1 VAGLQPGYQFTD
13 LLIQLGDLTF
23 GQVDDEGVH
32 WHCATLEGWD
42 SPDVRTQT
50 TQRESDHG
58 AWAGPVWLNE
68 RVITLAGKVVA
79 PSRAALDGAI
89 ERLLAATSLTDTLL
103 TVGESIPK
111 QAVVRR
117 SGKVLATRLT
127 GTVLDWSVMV
137 TAADPRRYGTDLRQ
151 ESTALPSIAGGLVLP
166 ATLPWTLSAV
176 QVTGSITALNEGSI
190 AVRPLLTVTGPV
202 SQPQVAT
209 LYEDG
214 TVQTLTYALDL
225 VDGEVL
231 TLDTDAHTAMVGGA
245 TRRRWISG
253 QWPQIPAQQQAR
265 LQFRAAAYDPA
276 ARLTVSW
283 RPAWI

>member
-1 VAGLQPGYQFTD
+1 MQRWFGGWRVD
-13 LLIQLGDLTF
+13 LGAVTF
-23 GQVDDEGVH
+23 GGVDDVGVG
-32 WHCATLEGWD
+32 WHVATLEGWD
-42 SPDVRTQT
+42 SAEVRTQV

-58 AWAGPVWLNE
+58 AWMGPVWLGE
-68 RVITLAGKVVA
+68 RPITLTGTIDA
-79 PSRAALDGAI
+79 PDPAALDGAV
-89 ERLLAATSLTDTLL
+89 EQLLGACSLADTLL
-103 TVGESIPK
+103 TVWESVPK
-111 QAVVRR
+111 QVVVRR
-117 SGKVLATRLT
+117 SGKPIVTRL
-127 GTVLDWSVMV
+127 GACAASWSLLV
-137 TAADPRRYGTDLRQ
+137 TAADPRRYGADLRQ
-151 ESTALPSIAGGLVLP
+151 ESTALPSITGGLVLP

-176 QVTGSITALNEGSI
+176 EVTGSITALNEGSI
-190 AVRPLLTVTGPV
+190 VVRPTLVVTGPV
-202 SQPQVAT
+202 SRPQVAT